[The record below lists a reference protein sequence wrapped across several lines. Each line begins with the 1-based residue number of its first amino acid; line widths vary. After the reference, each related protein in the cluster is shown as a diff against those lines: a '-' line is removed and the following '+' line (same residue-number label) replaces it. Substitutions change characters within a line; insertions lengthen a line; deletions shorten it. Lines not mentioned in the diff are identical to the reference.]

1 MNEIN
6 SLIYKSFTLY
16 LMNKSYCE
24 KCKEITPHIQN
35 IKGNII
41 IEKCLICNDEI
52 HIDIKKLFK
61 LCNKSTY

>member
-1 MNEIN
+1 
-6 SLIYKSFTLY
+6 
-16 LMNKSYCE
+16 MNKSYCE